1 MRGDSRAP
9 GPVLGEEGF
18 RYFCCP
24 SPSLAAPP
32 PAAGAQMSGASPAA
46 LSPSSWVRNVLPLC
60 ASYRVSRPDIW
71 IVFAALWRAG
81 KVFIPAL

>member
-1 MRGDSRAP
+1 M
-9 GPVLGEEGF
+9 F
-18 RYFCCP
+18 
-24 SPSLAAPP
+24 AAPP
-32 PAAGAQMSGASPAA
+32 PVWQPLLLQQGPRCQGASPAA
-46 LSPSSWVRNVLPLC
+46 LGPSSWVRNVLPLC